1 MVRRLRGRWRSA
13 HSSRDACG
21 LVPRRRQ
28 HPMFVLNKMPRLLRI
43 AGLTFGPQESACSLD
58 VVSQCIL
65 SQGPRTNV
73 CAKRKLFAQERPSRY
88 CRLQDE
94 WLECSRVIT
103 SHKARIGVDIGGTFT
118 DVALEV
124 GHGRFTAKTL
134 TTSRAPEEGVLA
146 ALRSVITEA
155 GIDPGQVGVVIHGTT
170 LATNALIE
178 RKGAKTA
185 LLTTEGF
192 RDVVEIRHENRFE
205 QYDVNID
212 LPPPLVPRRL
222 RLPVRERIDAQGE
235 VLVPLD
241 EASVARAIEALAAQ
255 EVEAVAV
262 GLLHSF
268 TNPDHERRLGEAIAR
283 RLPQVA
289 VTLSCEVS
297 PEMRE
302 YERFSTACANAYLQ
316 PLIGRYLAKLDREL
330 LRAGFRCP
338 LLLMTSGG
346 GITATETAIRFPV
359 RLVESGPAGGAI
371 FAACIARQHGLDQVV
386 SFDMG
391 GTTAKICLI
400 DKAQPQSARV
410 FEVARIYRFLKGSG
424 LPLRIPVIE
433 MVEIGAGGGSI
444 ARVDTRGRIVV
455 GPDSAGSEP
464 GPVCYGRGGEEPTVT
479 DADVVLG
486 RIDPTTFSG
495 GKMTLDVVGAER
507 AAAERIGAA
516 LNLAT
521 EHAALGISEMVDE
534 NMANAARVHA
544 IESGKDL
551 RPRALIAFGGAAP
564 LHAARVA
571 EKLGI
576 GRILVPANAG
586 VGSAVGLLR
595 APVAYEIVRGRL
607 MRLDSFDAA
616 SVNRLFA
623 DMRAEAE
630 AIVRRGAPA
639 AKLVEERCAFMRYR
653 GQGHEIAVELPVRDF
668 TAGDRSTIRELFEA
682 VYRRLYSRAIPGVEI
697 EILSWVIA
705 VRAPAEGQLSAA
717 AREQPT
723 GPKPRARRPVF
734 DPEVG
739 EFQEVPIYWRPDL
752 APGARISGPAVIA
765 EDETST
771 VVSERFDARIGEFG
785 YIELTRNEA

>member
-1 MVRRLRGRWRSA
+1 MTSSPTIRL
-13 HSSRDACG
+13 
-21 LVPRRRQ
+21 
-28 HPMFVLNKMPRLLRI
+28 
-43 AGLTFGPQESACSLD
+43 
-58 VVSQCIL
+58 
-65 SQGPRTNV
+65 
-73 CAKRKLFAQERPSRY
+73 
-88 CRLQDE
+88 
-94 WLECSRVIT
+94 
-103 SHKARIGVDIGGTFT
+103 GVDIGGTFT
-118 DVALEV
+118 DVALEI
-124 GHGRFTAKTL
+124 GERRFTGKIL
-134 TTSRAPEEGVLA
+134 TTPHAPEDGVLA
-146 ALRSVITEA
+146 ALRSVTAEA
-155 GIDPGQVGVVIHGTT
+155 GVEPGEVGVIIHGTT

-178 RKGAKTA
+178 RKGARTA

-255 EVEAVAV
+255 QVEAVAV

-268 TNPDHERRLGEAIAR
+268 TNPDHERRLGDAIAR

-330 LRAGFRCP
+330 LRAGFHCP

-346 GITATETAIRFPV
+346 GITTSETAIRFPV

-371 FAACIARQHGLDQVV
+371 FAACIARQHDLAQVV

-444 ARVDTRGRIVV
+444 ARVDTLGRIVV

-464 GPVCYGRGGEEPTVT
+464 GPVCYGRGGKEPTVT

-495 GKMTLDVVGAER
+495 GKMPLDVAGAER

-551 RPRALIAFGGAAP
+551 RPRTLIAFGGAAP

-595 APVAYEIVRGRL
+595 ARVAYEIVRGRL

-639 AKLVEERCAFMRYR
+639 AKLVEERSAFMRYR
-653 GQGHEIAVELPVRDF
+653 GQGHEIAVELPVRDL

-682 VYRRLYSRAIPGVEI
+682 VYRRLYSRPIPGVDI
-697 EILSWVIA
+697 EILSWVVA
-705 VRAPAEGQLSAA
+705 VRAPSEGHLAA
-717 AREQPT
+717 PGREQPSE
-723 GPKPRARRPVF
+723 PKPRSRRPVF
-734 DPEVG
+734 DPDVG

-752 APGARISGPAVIA
+752 APGARIRGPAVIA

-771 VVSERFDARIGEFG
+771 VVSPRFDARIDRFG

>member
-1 MVRRLRGRWRSA
+1 MTSSPTIRL
-13 HSSRDACG
+13 
-21 LVPRRRQ
+21 
-28 HPMFVLNKMPRLLRI
+28 
-43 AGLTFGPQESACSLD
+43 
-58 VVSQCIL
+58 
-65 SQGPRTNV
+65 
-73 CAKRKLFAQERPSRY
+73 
-88 CRLQDE
+88 
-94 WLECSRVIT
+94 
-103 SHKARIGVDIGGTFT
+103 GVDIGGTFT
-118 DVALEV
+118 DVALEI
-124 GHGRFTAKTL
+124 GERRFTGKIL
-134 TTSRAPEEGVLA
+134 TTPHAPEDGVLA
-146 ALRSVITEA
+146 ALRSVTAEA
-155 GIDPGQVGVVIHGTT
+155 GVEPGEVGVIIHGTT

-178 RKGAKTA
+178 RKGARTA

-235 VLVPLD
+235 VLLPLD
-241 EASVARAIEALAAQ
+241 ESSVARAIETLAARQ
-255 EVEAVAV
+255 VEAVAV

-268 TNPDHERRLGEAIAR
+268 TNPDHERRVGDAIAR

-289 VTLSCEVS
+289 VTLSCDVS

-316 PLIGRYLAKLDREL
+316 PLIGRYLVKLAREL
-330 LRAGFRCP
+330 LRAGFHCP

-346 GITATETAIRFPV
+346 GITTTETAIRFPV

-371 FAACIARQHGLDQVV
+371 FAACIAREHGLDQVV

-400 DKAQPQSARV
+400 DKAQPQTARA

-444 ARVDTRGRIVV
+444 ARVDTLGRIVV

-464 GPVCYGRGGEEPTVT
+464 GPVCYGRGGKEPTVT

-495 GKMTLDVVGAER
+495 GKIALD
-507 AAAERIGAA
+507 AAAAKRATAEQIATA

-551 RPRALIAFGGAAP
+551 RPRTLIAFGGAAP

-576 GRILVPANAG
+576 SRVLVPVNAG

-595 APVAYEIVRGRL
+595 APVAYETVRGRL
-607 MRLDSFDAA
+607 MRLGSLEAA

-623 DMRAEAE
+623 EMRAEAE

-639 AKLVEERCAFMRYR
+639 AKLVEQRSAFMRYR
-653 GQGHEIAVELPVRDF
+653 GQGHEIAVALPVRDL
-668 TAGDRSTIRELFEA
+668 AAADRSTIRELFEA
-682 VYRRLYSRAIPGVEI
+682 AYRRLYSRAIPGVEI
-697 EILSWVIA
+697 EILSWVVA
-705 VRAPAEGQLSAA
+705 VRAPAEGQLGAP
-717 AREQPT
+717 ART
-723 GPKPRARRPVF
+723 RASKPKPASRRPIF
-734 DPEVG
+734 DPHSG
-739 EFQEVPIYWRPDL
+739 EFVEVDIYRRPDL
-752 APGARISGPAVIA
+752 APGACISGPAVIA

-771 VVSERFDARIGEFG
+771 VVSPRFDARIDRFG